1 MAIAAAAAVS
11 AAASAAAAAA
21 IAGTTIGAMTLF
33 TYAVVAAGMSV
44 VSRALAPSPSLGA
57 QMRGLTQ
64 TRREPAGT
72 RQIVYGQIRVGGNVV
87 FIDNSGEDNKYLHLV
102 IAFASH
108 EVESF
113 EEFYFNDKK
122 VWDGGSFED
131 DWGTYVTVV
140 TKSGTDTQS
149 ADSTLVSASTP
160 WTNDHKLL
168 GIAYAHFRLEWDADK
183 FTQGIPNITAVIKG
197 KKVYDPRKDST
208 SSVYDSSLGVSTH
221 RSDQSSTWEYST
233 NPALCV
239 RDYLVDTKYGLGEDV
254 SLIDLDSL
262 HLAADLCD
270 EQVSLSGSGTQ
281 DRYQA
286 NGVVNTA
293 NAIKDNIEQLLSAM
307 GGRLTYSGGKYFIDG
322 ADYKTP
328 SVTFTEADCISD
340 IQTQTRQSRRSLY
353 NGVKGIFV
361 SEEKNYK
368 VMDYPAQISSTFA
381 DDDRATADGD
391 PIYLDMP
398 LPFVTNNTQAQR
410 LAKIALLKSRQQVVI
425 NMAVNLKGLQV
436 KVGDTIKVTNE
447 RLGYSEKVFDVIDYG
462 LAINGDGSLG
472 VNLQCIETAAAVY
485 DWTTDDEEDF
495 LSGGEVTL
503 YDGRTVDNVTGFTLT
518 EDSLLGPDGSL
529 KSSVILNWTAP
540 DDAFVDFYKIRYNEN
555 GTTTYF
561 HVETKETN
569 LTIQNLDRS
578 GGKTYDFRIQVQN
591 LLGVSSS
598 GVTLSNQSLN
608 GDTTAPDPVTNV
620 NVETGLKYTATV
632 TWDNPTNADLAYVQI
647 YTDSSG
653 TTKPASPIAKVNGTE
668 YVYVPRSKAEYSTRR
683 YFWLEAVD
691 FSGNV
696 STTVGPVDEEILVP
710 KADEID
716 GDVGEALTFG
726 LYNSSNTTLGT
737 SDVTFGEFEVPAP
750 DQDIIKYG
758 TLLAHGGIVT
768 TGSTASFTVKIDV
781 ERKSKGE
788 TSGNLIGTIVAS
800 GSIAAGA
807 AYADIAGNH
816 MKEIDLFGGIAT
828 TQTSPSAVYN
838 VTSVQYDQTN
848 DRTRIV
854 YAKFGAI
861 TSGDLYYNADRWTSS
876 GTWLTYSAQ
885 EARYAYP
892 DYSGLMTFMLFQPL
906 AKTNASETYRIRA
919 RHHGFSGTS
928 VAMTQG
934 IVGQIQLLS

>member
-1 MAIAAAAAVS
+1 MAIAAVAGLASLGGAALAGVVTSFAVGVGYFALGASMS
-11 AAASAAAAAA
+11 A
-21 IAGTTIGAMTLF
+21 
-33 TYAVVAAGMSV
+33 
-44 VSRALAPSPSLGA
+44 VSRALAPKPNLGVR
-57 QMRGLTQ
+57 MRGISQ
-64 TRREPAGT
+64 STRNPAGS
-72 RQIVYGQIRVGGNVV
+72 RKIIYGQIRAGGQVV
-87 FIDNSGEDNKYLHLV
+87 FIDNSGDDNEFLHLV
-102 IAFASH
+102 IAFATH
-108 EVESF
+108 EIESL
-113 EEFYFNDKK
+113 EEFWFNDNK
-122 VWDGGSFED
+122 VWDGGTYQD
-131 DWGTYVTVV
+131 DWGTYVTI
-140 TKSGTDTQS
+140 TTFDGSQTA
-149 ADSTLVSASTP
+149 ADSSLVADSSN
-160 WTNDHKLL
+160 WTSNHILN
-168 GIAYAHFRLEWDADK
+168 GIAYAHFKMQWDADK
-183 FTQGIPNITAVIKG
+183 FPQGVPNISAVIKG

-208 SSVYDSSLGVSTH
+208 SSVYDSGLGVSTH
-221 RSDQSSTWEYST
+221 RSNDSTTWQYST
-233 NPALCV
+233 NPALCI
-239 RDYLVDTKYGLGEDV
+239 RDYLVDSKYGLGEDS
-254 SLIDLDSL
+254 SLIDLTALDS
-262 HLAADLCD
+262 AADLCD
-270 EQVSLSGSGTQ
+270 EQVNLDPSGTQ

-286 NGVVNTA
+286 NGVIDTA

-307 GGRLTYSGGKYFIDG
+307 GGRLTYSSGKYYIDG
-322 ADYKTP
+322 AEYKTP
-328 SVTFTEADCISD
+328 TVTFTEADCITD
-340 IQTQTRQSRRSLY
+340 IQTQTRQSRRNIY

-368 VMDYPAQISSTFA
+368 VMDYPAQISSTY
-381 DDDRATADGD
+381 ATEDGD

-410 LAKIALLKSRQQVVI
+410 LAKIALLKSRQQVII

-462 LAINGDGSLG
+462 LAINGEGSLG
-472 VNLQCIETAAAVY
+472 VNLQCIETASAVY
-485 DWTTDDEEDF
+485 DWTTGDQEDF
-495 LSGGEVTL
+495 LAGGELDL

-598 GVTLSNQSLN
+598 GVTLSNQSLG

-632 TWDNPTNADLAYVQI
+632 TWDNPTNADFAYVQI

-696 STTVGPVDEEILVP
+696 STTVGPVNEVILVP

-716 GDVGEALTFG
+716 GDVGESLTFG

-750 DQDIIKYG
+750 DQDITKYG

-788 TSGNLIGTIVAS
+788 TSGDLIGTIVAS

-807 AYADIAGNH
+807 SYADIAGNH

-838 VTSVQYDQTN
+838 VTSVEYDETN

-854 YAKFGAI
+854 YSKFGAI
-861 TSGDLYYNADRWTSS
+861 TSGDFYYNADRWTSS
-876 GTWLTYSAQ
+876 GSWLNYSAQ

-928 VAMTQG
+928 VEMTQG